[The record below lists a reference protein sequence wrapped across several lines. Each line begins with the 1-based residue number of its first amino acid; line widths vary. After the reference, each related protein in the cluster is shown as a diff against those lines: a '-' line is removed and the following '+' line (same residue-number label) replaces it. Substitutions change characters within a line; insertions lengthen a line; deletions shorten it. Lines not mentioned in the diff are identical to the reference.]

1 MVVTEGFENNR
12 HKRDKLV
19 YNDCITYPKERKD
32 MTHYRSW
39 TQEED
44 SLIRKYYP
52 SMGAKGTT
60 EELRSRLYVRTQD
73 AVKTRANYLKVRRDR
88 SKIEHDNAW
97 SEMEI
102 AILRETFP
110 TEGAEGTAKRLS
122 DMGYDRTVGSISSR
136 ASMLGVRFEN
146 TKRRMQKGG
155 EKVVRNICLD
165 MKLDSDVIKRLDSVR
180 NRSEYVRNLVR
191 KDLAR

>member
-1 MVVTEGFENNR
+1 M
-12 HKRDKLV
+12 
-19 YNDCITYPKERKD
+19 YNEYITYPKERKE
-32 MTHYRSW
+32 MAHYQSW

-52 SMGAKGTT
+52 SKGAKGTT
-60 EELRSRLYVRTQD
+60 EELRSRLHVRTPD

-97 SEMEI
+97 SEEEI

-110 TEGAEGTAKRLS
+110 KEGPEGTAKRLRA
-122 DMGYDRTVGSISSR
+122 MGYERTVGSISSR

-155 EKVVRNICLD
+155 DKVIRNICLD
-165 MKLDSDVIKRLDSVR
+165 VKLDGDVIKRLDSVR
-180 NRSEYVRNLVR
+180 NRSEYVRGLVR
-191 KDLAR
+191 EDLARG